1 MERIGPWAPLL
12 AVALAGCT
20 AGSSAAPATM
30 VSHGFPS
37 MAEWFTD
44 EAGTTGLDFVH
55 VNGMSGKFHF
65 PEMMGPGAAFLDFDS
80 DGDLDVYLVQGR
92 SLEPGA
98 ASHGPSDRLYRNDLS
113 PAPDGRPLL
122 RFTDVT
128 KASGIQS
135 RGYGM
140 GVTTGDVDNDGCP
153 DLFLTRF
160 GDTQLLRNRCNGTFE
175 DVTERSGTRRSG
187 WSVSSSFFDFDRD
200 SWLDLYVGDYVTYDV
215 ARHTDCFTPSG
226 KPDYCSPSAYRS
238 RPSRLYRNRGDGTF
252 ADVTDASGISAAFG
266 PGLGVS
272 SADFDGDGW
281 LDLYIANDGRENQLW
296 MNQRNG
302 TFRNTALLAG
312 VAVNGHGRAEGSMG
326 VDAGDFDNDGD
337 EDLVIANLT
346 GEGATLY
353 VNDGTARFDDGGGR
367 SGLRLATLRGT
378 GFGARWFDV
387 DNDTHLDVL
396 FINGAVRLIEA
407 HEQARDAFP
416 LRQPNQ
422 LFRGV
427 GDGRFEDVSA
437 KAGATVT
444 QSNVGR
450 GAAFGDVDNDGDID
464 VLVAVNN
471 GAARLLINRAAEGHH
486 WIGLRLV
493 GGRPQRDMLGARV
506 AIIRDENPPLWARAH
521 TDGSYASASD
531 PRVVVGLGAS
541 DAPVRVRVVWP
552 SGRTEEWSAVSIDRY
567 TTLVEGGA
575 R

>member
-1 MERIGPWAPLL
+1 
-12 AVALAGCT
+12 
-20 AGSSAAPATM
+20 
-30 VSHGFPS
+30 

-44 EAGTTGLDFVH
+44 EAGATGLDFVH
-55 VNGMSGKFHF
+55 VNGMSGKFYF
-65 PEMMGPGAAFLDFDS
+65 PEMIGPGAAFLDFDA
-80 DGDLDVYLVQGR
+80 DGDLDIYLVQGR
-92 SLEPGA
+92 SLEPGV

-113 PAPDGRPLL
+113 TTPDGRSHL

-128 KASGIQS
+128 DVSVIHS

-140 GVTTGDVDNDGCP
+140 GVASGDFDNDGCP

-160 GDTQLLRNRCNGTFE
+160 GETQLLRNRCNGTFE
-175 DVTERSGTRRSG
+175 DVTAHSGIRQSG
-187 WSVSSSFFDFDRD
+187 WSVAASFFDFDRD
-200 SWLDLYVGDYVTYDV
+200 GWLDLYVGDYVTYDL

-226 KPDYCSPSAYRS
+226 KPDYCSPSAFRS
-238 RPSRLYRNRGDGTF
+238 KPSRLYRNRGNGTF
-252 ADVTDASGISAAFG
+252 TDVTDASGISAAFG
-266 PGLGVS
+266 PGLGAS
-272 SADFDGDGW
+272 TADFDGDGW

-312 VAVNGHGRAEGSMG
+312 VAVNAHGKPEGSMG

-353 VNDGTARFDDGGGR
+353 VNDSSGRFDDAGGR
-367 SGLRLATLRGT
+367 SGLRVASLPGT
-378 GFGARWFDV
+378 GFGTRWFDF
-387 DNDTHLDVL
+387 DNDTRLDVL
-396 FINGAVRLIEA
+396 FVNGAVRVIDAL
-407 HEQARDAFP
+407 EQAGDPFP
-416 LRQPNQ
+416 LHQPNQ

-427 GDGRFEDVSA
+427 GEGRFEDVTS
-437 KAGATVT
+437 KAGRAVSRT
-444 QSNVGR
+444 NVGR

-471 GAARLLINRAAEGHH
+471 GAPRLLINRAADGHH
-486 WIGLRLV
+486 WVGLRLV
-493 GGRPQRDMLGARV
+493 SPLPHRDMLGARV
-506 AIIRDENPPLWARAH
+506 AIMRGDGPTLWARSH

-552 SGRTEEWSAVSIDRY
+552 SGRAEEWSTVAIDRY